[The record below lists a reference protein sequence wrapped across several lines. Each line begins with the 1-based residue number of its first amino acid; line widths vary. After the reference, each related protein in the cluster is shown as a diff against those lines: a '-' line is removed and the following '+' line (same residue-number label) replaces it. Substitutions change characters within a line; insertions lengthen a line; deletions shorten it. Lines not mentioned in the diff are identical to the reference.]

1 MKYLVEEKYV
11 HEFLNLDGIDYMVGH
26 DDGSQIECLS
36 PFRYY
41 VNQSYGYKRDK
52 KDLHY
57 NNIPLPEFWGVY
69 PDGFNGMVMD
79 KYVRKANIYF
89 KEPIIKRYV
98 KSVEWLE
105 EESVYRRD
113 FYDCY
118 GAKYYS
124 EYLNNDGDLTDVIYY
139 GKDGK
144 EVVIYQPKN
153 EVFFLLENG
162 MVNQVMYS
170 YKDFF
175 MLFLEDSNND
185 GI

>member
-1 MKYLVEEKYV
+1 M
-11 HEFLNLDGIDYMVGH
+11 
-26 DDGSQIECLS
+26 
-36 PFRYY
+36 
-41 VNQSYGYKRDK
+41 
-52 KDLHY
+52 
-57 NNIPLPEFWGVY
+57 
-69 PDGFNGMVMD
+69 
-79 KYVRKANIYF
+79 
-89 KEPIIKRYV
+89 
-98 KSVEWLE
+98 EWLE
-105 EESVYRRD
+105 EGWVYRRD
-113 FYDCY
+113 VYDCY
-118 GAKYYS
+118 GVKYYS
-124 EYLNNDGDLTDVIYY
+124 EYMNNDGDLTDVIYY